1 MRRANGGIVSLLM
14 LVVLSAGVAALRSA
28 GGPAGE
34 DGALRPMER
43 VLLDDIIRTDYGQFD
58 IGWSE
63 GAGFDGHWDRFFN
76 GQVNGVVGAADPGGV
91 YINLARTIGGSR
103 IRIVLLDSAPPPP
116 PPYYEDVV
124 EVSATIPDGA
134 KAGWM
139 AWGGMGAGELPGLA
153 PGTYRMRVSAHGRDA
168 ARQIELAED
177 VVDEYLLELWPSRTA
192 PDAILRVGSRDAQY
206 WHREIGGRP

>member
-1 MRRANGGIVSLLM
+1 MDRPNGRIVCFLL
-14 LVVLSAGVAALRSA
+14 LVVLAAGVAALRVVGGSA
-28 GGPAGE
+28 GEGDTLP
-34 DGALRPMER
+34 RMER
-43 VLLDDIIRTDYGQFD
+43 VLLDDVIRTDYGQFD
-58 IGWSE
+58 LGWSQD
-63 GAGFDGHWDRFFN
+63 AGFDGNWDRFFN
-76 GQVNGVVGAADPGGV
+76 GQVNGLVGAADPGGV

-103 IRIVLLDSAPPPP
+103 VRIVLLDGAPPPP

-168 ARQIELAED
+168 ARHELGED
-177 VVDEYLLELWPSRTA
+177 VVDEYLLELWPSTTA
-192 PDAILRVGSRDAQY
+192 PDAILRVGSRDARY
-206 WHREIGGRP
+206 WHREIGGRR